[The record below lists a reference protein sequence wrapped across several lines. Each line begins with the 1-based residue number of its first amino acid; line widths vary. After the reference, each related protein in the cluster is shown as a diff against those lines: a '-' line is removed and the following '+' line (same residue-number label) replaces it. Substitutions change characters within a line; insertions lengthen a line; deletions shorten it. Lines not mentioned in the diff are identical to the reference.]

1 MADFALFLHPG
12 VLFVVPKEEHLMMV
26 LFSSYGWYPKYR
38 VVPETSGLPATQW
51 FPKLNRVGSGSGTR
65 WALEVSRGTWLTS
78 KLVEEVVDKKSVKRF
93 WVQTFSIQSVYS
105 SFIAKNSFQESCW
118 QGRKS
123 GWCFCQGGPTFA
135 TFLVSHTLC
144 QRHLLLWL
152 YYNFLIWELTKKGG
166 ISSEALFHWEDKNL
180 VNIWLDE
187 CKFMQI
193 YLFVGIFTGSGIFLR
208 KNGGFWI
215 WRDSAK

>member
-1 MADFALFLHPG
+1 MFQVTRYPMISKIESG
-12 VLFVVPKEEHLMMV
+12 RVSKEIL
-26 LFSSYGWYPKYR
+26 
-38 VVPETSGLPATQW
+38 
-51 FPKLNRVGSGSGTR
+51 GSGSSSGTR

-123 GWCFCQGGPTFA
+123 GWFFCQSGPTFA

-152 YYNFLIWELTKKGG
+152 YHTFFNLRINKKKEEFHQKHYFIGRIKILSTFGWMNVNSCKSTYLLGFSPEMEFFSEKMAGSEFEG
-166 ISSEALFHWEDKNL
+166 ILQNKD
-180 VNIWLDE
+180 
-187 CKFMQI
+187 
-193 YLFVGIFTGSGIFLR
+193 
-208 KNGGFWI
+208 
-215 WRDSAK
+215 

>member
-1 MADFALFLHPG
+1 MFQVTRYPMISKIESG
-12 VLFVVPKEEHLMMV
+12 RVSKEIL
-26 LFSSYGWYPKYR
+26 
-38 VVPETSGLPATQW
+38 
-51 FPKLNRVGSGSGTR
+51 GSGSSSGTR

-123 GWCFCQGGPTFA
+123 GWFFCQSGPTFA

-152 YYNFLIWELTKKGG
+152 YHTFFNLRINKKK
-166 ISSEALFHWEDKNL
+166 EEFHQKHYFIGRIKIL
-180 VNIWLDE
+180 SKFCRDE
-187 CKFMQI
+187 CKSIQI